1 MTGTLSTT
9 EIKNRSIRGAKW
21 LLVMNGLGM
30 PAASLISLLLGRAGP
45 SVLGV
50 YALAQILISV
60 ITTFFLYGGSSVLS
74 VFLPKISDAE
84 ERGRFLFSYTL
95 ILFGIMTGAL
105 ILFWLFPQ
113 GFEFLLQREFD
124 MQNYR
129 WFVLLT
135 IVVIATETL
144 ANTASG
150 LMLIKTVAIAR
161 QMMRFVL
168 FPTVA
173 TVFFLKRDILVNYG
187 LPLILGGFVI
197 GYIIA
202 SIICVIG
209 ISRERRFNVRLGW
222 KIPPGFWAFSSTTM
236 LSAVF
241 SFLYANIDRL
251 AVYSVQDLKGLG
263 MYQAVLSINALIE
276 NIPLLLRP
284 SLVPTF
290 SSLLGANHRTAFRQ
304 AFLLLSRWAVV
315 PVTLVSLIVMAFSRE
330 ILGLFGSE
338 YIEYAYLL
346 TLFGLVGIIRSLNLS
361 TYVAN
366 TCLEKNAFRF
376 IQQFVN
382 IFTQGLLTLIFIFD
396 YGVIAI
402 AGAKMLS
409 VSVASFAGV
418 LYVFWG
424 LGMGRKLPLSYR
436 SAVLT
441 GVVMTVF
448 RIWVVPP
455 GWLSAVL
462 LAIFCVV
469 MFLAVS
475 RFGPNEIWGVFQ
487 FATHHDGETLVKASA
502 SNL

>member
-1 MTGTLSTT
+1 MTDTLSTT
-9 EIKNRSIRGAKW
+9 EIKERSIRGAKW

-30 PAASLISLLLGRAGP
+30 LGASLISFMLGRAGP

-60 ITTFFLYGGSSVLS
+60 ITTFFLYGGASTLS
-74 VFLPKISDAE
+74 VFLPKLSDAE
-84 ERGRFLFSYTL
+84 ERGRFIFSYAL
-95 ILFGIMTGAL
+95 ILLVIMTGAL

-113 GFEFLLQREFD
+113 GLEFLLQREFD
-124 MQNYR
+124 MQNYG

-135 IVVIATETL
+135 IVVTATEAL
-144 ANTASG
+144 ASTASG

-168 FPTVA
+168 FPMVA
-173 TVFFLKRDILVNYG
+173 ILFFLKRDILVTYG
-187 LPLILGGFVI
+187 LPLILGAFVA
-197 GYIIA
+197 GYVLA
-202 SIICVIG
+202 SIICVVG
-209 ISRERRFNVRLGW
+209 ISRERRFNMRVGW
-222 KIPPGFWAFSSTTM
+222 KIPPGFWAFSGTTM

-276 NIPLLLRP
+276 RIPLLLRP

-290 SSLLGANHRTAFRQ
+290 SSLLGANHRTAFQQ

-315 PVTLVSLIVMAFSRE
+315 PVTLVSLVVMSFSRE
-330 ILGLFGSE
+330 ILGIFGSE
-338 YIEYAYLL
+338 YVEYAYLL

-361 TYVAN
+361 TYVVN
-366 TCLEKNAFRF
+366 TCLEKNVFRF
-376 IQQFVN
+376 TQQFLN
-382 IFTQGLLTLIFIFD
+382 ISSQGLLTLIFMSD
-396 YGVIAI
+396 YGIMAI
-402 AGAKMLS
+402 AGAKMVS

-436 SAVLT
+436 SAVFT

-455 GWLSAVL
+455 GGLSAVL
-462 LAIFCVV
+462 LAMFCVA

-475 RFGPNEIWGVFQ
+475 RFSPSEIWGVIQ
-487 FATHHDGETLVKASA
+487 FATHHDGERLVKASA
-502 SNL
+502 RNL